1 MSNIYYAPT
10 KLLIDYDI
18 HNIGNLIEEYGY
30 KRVLVVY
37 GKGSI
42 KKQGLYDIVINSLKE
57 KNLIFFE
64 EGGVEANP
72 KVEFVRNVL
81 NLSNNAKNYQQ

>member
-42 KKQGLYDIVINSLKE
+42 KNIGLYDIVINSLKD
-57 KNLIFFE
+57 KNIIYYNCF
-64 EGGVEANP
+64 
-72 KVEFVRNVL
+72 
-81 NLSNNAKNYQQ
+81 